1 MLCSQTRHHRQRL
14 HQLQLHRWLQEAERL
29 HRHPGAVT
37 RDLRG
42 LLEDGVGAA
51 GGHSGHDDPARGEVT
66 GQSFLLIRS
75 GVPQGPI
82 LGPI

>member
-1 MLCSQTRHHRQRL
+1 MFCSQTRHHGQRL

-37 RDLRG
+37 GDLRR

-51 GGHSGHDDPARGEVT
+51 GGHCGHDDQARGEVT
-66 GQSFLLIRS
+66 GQSFQLINS
-75 GVPQGPI
+75 GVPQGFY
-82 LGPI
+82 